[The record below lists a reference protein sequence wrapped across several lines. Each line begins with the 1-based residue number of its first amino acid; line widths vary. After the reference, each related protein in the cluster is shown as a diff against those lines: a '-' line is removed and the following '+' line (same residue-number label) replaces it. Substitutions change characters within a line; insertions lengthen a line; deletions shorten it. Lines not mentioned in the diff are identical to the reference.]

1 MKDSLLEEDI
11 RQIKISFEKYL
22 EINDRKQNLKDEEKA
37 VKEEVKNVIDG
48 TLRDA
53 GKMLKIM
60 KEKYDNGTSATDEI
74 SSLAKIRIK
83 STIYRRLFD

>member
-60 KEKYDNGTSATDEI
+60 KEKYDGTSATDEI
-74 SSLAKIRIK
+74 SSLVDQVQGR
-83 STIYRRLFD
+83 S

>member
-37 VKEEVKNVIDG
+37 VKEEVKNAIDG

-74 SSLAKIRIK
+74 SSLVDQVQGR
-83 STIYRRLFD
+83 S

>member
-60 KEKYDNGTSATDEI
+60 KEKYDNRTSATDEI
-74 SSLAKIRIK
+74 SSLVDQVQGR
-83 STIYRRLFD
+83 S

>member
-74 SSLAKIRIK
+74 SSLVGQVQGR
-83 STIYRRLFD
+83 S

>member
-60 KEKYDNGTSATDEI
+60 KEKYDNGSSATDEI
-74 SSLAKIRIK
+74 SSLVDQVQGR
-83 STIYRRLFD
+83 S

>member
-74 SSLAKIRIK
+74 SSLVDQVQGRP
-83 STIYRRLFD
+83 

>member
-11 RQIKISFEKYL
+11 RQIKTSFEKYL

-74 SSLAKIRIK
+74 SSLVDQVQGR
-83 STIYRRLFD
+83 S

>member
-48 TLRDA
+48 TLWDA

-74 SSLAKIRIK
+74 SSLVDQVQGR
-83 STIYRRLFD
+83 S

>member
-1 MKDSLLEEDI
+1 MKDSLLEDDI

-74 SSLAKIRIK
+74 SSLVDQVQGR
-83 STIYRRLFD
+83 S

>member
-60 KEKYDNGTSATDEI
+60 KEKYDNGPSATDEI
-74 SSLAKIRIK
+74 SSLVDQVQGR
-83 STIYRRLFD
+83 S

>member
-11 RQIKISFEKYL
+11 RQIKISFEKQL
-22 EINDRKQNLKDEEKA
+22 EMNDRKQNLKDEEKA

-74 SSLAKIRIK
+74 SSLVDQVQGR
-83 STIYRRLFD
+83 S

>member
-1 MKDSLLEEDI
+1 MKDSLLEDDI

-74 SSLAKIRIK
+74 SSLVDQVQGR
-83 STIYRRLFD
+83 SQ

>member
-48 TLRDA
+48 SLRDA

-74 SSLAKIRIK
+74 SSLVDQVQGR
-83 STIYRRLFD
+83 S

>member
-22 EINDRKQNLKDEEKA
+22 EINDRRQNLKDEEKA

-74 SSLAKIRIK
+74 SSLVDQVQGR
-83 STIYRRLFD
+83 S

>member
-22 EINDRKQNLKDEEKA
+22 EINDRKQNLKDEKKA

-74 SSLAKIRIK
+74 SSLVDQVQGR
-83 STIYRRLFD
+83 S

>member
-74 SSLAKIRIK
+74 SSLVDQVQGR
-83 STIYRRLFD
+83 T